1 MSLGYRTRMWTA
13 AMALMALSGCST
25 GPQSEAQIEAS
36 ASLNQI
42 WSTEAALT
50 HAVRDLCLPAE
61 AAGRPVSEFAKSPRA
76 MSVSGPRAP
85 STPGDAWYVGA
96 GVYVVDQSESRGCYI
111 TVRRGDA
118 AALRAAAVRLMA
130 EPPYGLSQG
139 RSGVAGAGRMLRTSY
154 CGAGAQPLMALM
166 SSARPGARDTSALQL
181 TIFPSDPSSASAN
194 CAPNGAGEGSD
205 RDYDDG

>member
-1 MSLGYRTRMWTA
+1 MTLGYQTRRCTA
-13 AMALMALSGCST
+13 AMALMALAGCAT
-25 GPQSEAQIEAS
+25 GPQTEAQTAAS

-61 AAGRPVSEFAKSPRA
+61 AADRPLSEFAKSPRA
-76 MSVSGPRAP
+76 MSVSGSRAP
-85 STPGDAWYVGA
+85 STPGEAWYVGA

-118 AALRAAAVRLMA
+118 AELRATAVRLMA
-130 EPPYGLSQG
+130 EPPHGLSQG
-139 RSGVAGAGRMLRTSY
+139 RSGIAGAGRMLRTSY
-154 CGAGAQPLMALM
+154 CGAGSAPLMALM

-181 TIFPSDPSSASAN
+181 TIFPSDPSSATN
-194 CAPNGAGEGSD
+194 CVPNGAGEGAD
-205 RDYDDG
+205 RDYDED